1 MSSKRKLKDILSLGS
16 ANLVTGII
24 FGLFWMFLA
33 SILTKSEYGELG
45 YLMSIV
51 NVFAIIALLGLGVIV
66 VVYEPKKENIFPA
79 SIVVTVIAAIVV
91 GIISYVLTQ
100 NFIISLFIIGL
111 TIFSMTIAGLDS
123 KKRFV
128 DHGKNILLR
137 STISIISAII
147 LYQFFDLNGIL
158 LGYLVATLV
167 CVKDLYSL
175 LKNKKLEFSLLKPKI
190 GFSLKM
196 LTIRLSGVFL
206 RWGDKTIIGAMFGF
220 SFLGNYHFA
229 AQYLFLLEAVPRSI
243 GRFLLPYE
251 AEGEKNTSIKIFS
264 VTVSVIIAIVSIFLI
279 PIGVNAFFPN
289 FIDSISSMQILSIA
303 VIPLSISSIQQAEFL
318 GRENSNVVLIGSVI
332 RSGIYLLFII
342 FLGQTLGLNG
352 IAIGFLVAAIFI
364 TIFNFF
370 VRKIIDNS
378 NS

>member
-51 NVFAIIALLGLGVIV
+51 NISAVLALLGLGITV

-79 SIVVTVIAAIVV
+79 SVIITTIAAIVV
-91 GIISYVLTQ
+91 GITSYVFTQ

-128 DHGKNILLR
+128 DHGKNIILR

-175 LKNKKLEFSLLKPKI
+175 LKNKNLEFSLLKPKI

-196 LTIRLSGVFL
+196 LTIRLSRIFF
-206 RWGDKTIIGAMFGF
+206 RWGDKTLIGAMFGF

-264 VTVSVIIAIVSIFLI
+264 VAISVIIAIVSIFVI
-279 PIGVNAFFPN
+279 PIGVNTFVPH
-289 FIDSISSMQILSIA
+289 FIDSILPMQILSFA

-318 GRENSNVVLIGSVI
+318 GMENANIVLWGSISHAVLYLVLII
-332 RSGIYLLFII
+332 L
-342 FLGQTLGLNG
+342 LGQSFGLVG
-352 IAIGFLVAAIFI
+352 VSIGLLVTTISR
-364 TIFNFF
+364 TIFNLILGNHL
-370 VRKIIDNS
+370 KKQIN
-378 NS
+378 

>member
-1 MSSKRKLKDILSLGS
+1 MSSKRKLKGILSLGS

-196 LTIRLSGVFL
+196 LTTRLSGVFL

-251 AEGEKNTSIKIFS
+251 AEGGKNTSIKIFS

>member
-1 MSSKRKLKDILSLGS
+1 MSSKRKLKGILSLGS